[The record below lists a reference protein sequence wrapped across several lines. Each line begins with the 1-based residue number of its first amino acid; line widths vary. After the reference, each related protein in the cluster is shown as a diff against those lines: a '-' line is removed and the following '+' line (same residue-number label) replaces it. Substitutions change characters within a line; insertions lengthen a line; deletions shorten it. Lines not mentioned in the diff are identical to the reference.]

1 MHPTL
6 WETPVL
12 TIVQIDAPED
22 VDAVRALVRDF
33 TRWAFKMEP
42 DAEAAP
48 TFDDLEGELAS
59 LPGIYGPPT
68 GCFLLARDA
77 GEPVGCIAFRAHG
90 PGTVELKRM
99 YVRPEA
105 RGQGVGE
112 ALVAA
117 LIAEARRRGC
127 RQIVLDSHHSL
138 KSAQRIYRA
147 AGFREVAAPL
157 GFPEQWL
164 DRVVFMELH
173 LV

>member
-1 MHPTL
+1 M
-6 WETPVL
+6 L

-22 VDAVRALVRDF
+22 IDAVRALVREF
-33 TRWAFKMEP
+33 TRWVFTIEP

-48 TFDDLEGELAS
+48 TFDDLEGELAA
-59 LPGIYGPPT
+59 LPGIYGPPV
-68 GCFLLARDA
+68 GCFLLARLD
-77 GEPVGCIAFRAHG
+77 GEPAGCVAFRAHG

-117 LIAEARRRGC
+117 LIAEARRRDC
-127 RQIVLDSHHSL
+127 RRMVLDSHHSL

-147 AGFREVAAPL
+147 AGFREVAAPS
-157 GFPEQWL
+157 GFPERWL
-164 DRVVFMELH
+164 DRVVFMERDLD
-173 LV
+173 